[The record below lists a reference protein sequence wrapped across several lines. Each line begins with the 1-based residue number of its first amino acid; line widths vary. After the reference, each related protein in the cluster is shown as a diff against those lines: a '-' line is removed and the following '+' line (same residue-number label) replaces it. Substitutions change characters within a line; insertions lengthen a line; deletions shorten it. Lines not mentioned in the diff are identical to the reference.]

1 MTLTIRQLT
10 LSIVIALAIGMLS
23 TPVVAHHG
31 GGMYFEPETVGPVT
45 GVATEFSF
53 TFPHVQIYF
62 DVKEQNGEVRN
73 YAMTIRWTPPV
84 LRKLGWTRK
93 SIKPGDTLTVTYRP
107 HKNSPVAGAIITLA
121 VNGEPLQTEPEA

>member
-1 MTLTIRQLT
+1 MAAACISNLKLLVRLPAS
-10 LSIVIALAIGMLS
+10 LR
-23 TPVVAHHG
+23 
-31 GGMYFEPETVGPVT
+31 
-45 GVATEFSF
+45 SF
-53 TFPHVQIYF
+53 PLPSPHVQIYF